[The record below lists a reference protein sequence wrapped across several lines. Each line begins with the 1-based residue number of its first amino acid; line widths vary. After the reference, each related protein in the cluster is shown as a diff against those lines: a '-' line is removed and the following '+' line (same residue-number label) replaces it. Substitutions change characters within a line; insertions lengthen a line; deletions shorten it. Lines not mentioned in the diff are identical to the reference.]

1 MYWNGFNLII
11 IFIKKK
17 ISTELRERT
26 TFKYRFVIIY
36 CCLEIYARHSKHKKE
51 EDETESETEEEK
63 INK

>member
-1 MYWNGFNLII
+1 M
-11 IFIKKK
+11 
-17 ISTELRERT
+17 

-36 CCLEIYARHSKHKKE
+36 CCLEIYARHSKHKNE